1 MRKQQAGFTLIEL
14 VMVIVILG
22 ILAAF
27 AIPKYQDLTTEA
39 KASACKGLAGSLT
52 SSAAILLAKN
62 KGAPDSRANV
72 IANTTLDGASAAAS
86 AIPGVIDV
94 TFTGDAISTC
104 STTDMLAAG
113 LTSD

>member
-14 VMVIVILG
+14 VMVIVLLG

-27 AIPKYQDLTTEA
+27 AIPKYQDLTAEA
-39 KASACKGLAGSLT
+39 KASTCKGLAGSLT

-62 KGAPDSRANV
+62 KGTPDTRANV
-72 IANTTLDGASAAAS
+72 ILNTILDGGTAAES
-86 AIPGVIDV
+86 GTGGIITV
-94 TFTGDAISTC
+94 TLSDGTTTC
-104 STTDMLAAG
+104 DTVNLLAAG